1 MGNLIGLTVAKFG
14 IIAGLIVL
22 LIVNKKGRK
31 VLGVILAIAV
41 IALAGPKLLKEAQYY
56 SYEAEIF
63 AHENFTEEGRAEKRA
78 EEARHKEQEQKK
90 KQEEQDE
97 ANRRINTNKIF
108 AERGIKLWTME
119 EVKKKYKQLEDEN
132 PAFHITTVYT
142 TDGFKY
148 AIFKGLSSGKRF
160 IIAPLRFWGDEE
172 EAKTAVP
179 LEYGTLVTKELWDI
193 HAKKYNFNLRIRTE
207 D

>member
-31 VLGVILAIAV
+31 FLGVILAIAV
-41 IALAGPKLLKEAQYY
+41 IALAGPKILKEVQYY

-63 AHENFTEEGRAEKRA
+63 AHENFTAEGRAEKRA
-78 EEARHKEQEQKK
+78 EEARLK
-90 KQEEQDE
+90 KQEEQKEKDKQDE
-97 ANRRINTNKIF
+97 MNRRIMTDKIF
-108 AERGIKLWTME
+108 TDRGIKLWTKTE
-119 EVKKKYKQLEDEN
+119 AEKEFAYLKDKY
-132 PAFHITTVYT
+132 PARYISTHTL
-142 TDGFKY
+142 TDGFVY
-148 AIFKGLSSGKRF
+148 VTLRSMKGGEQWVLVP
-160 IIAPLRFWGDEE
+160 IRFWGDVE

-179 LEYGTLVTKELWDI
+179 LEFGTHVPSEMYQVPTN
-193 HAKKYNFNLRIRTE
+193 KYKSTLRFK